1 MDRSFQA
8 RESMIQLIKHHL
20 RKTQHRMKQLA
31 DKHRSERQSA
41 IGVVYRDQMGRY
53 HHAIVREHA
62 EVILCAGAIG
72 SPQLLLLSGIG
83 PRPYLSSWGIQ
94 VAHQMLAFR
103 SILTPGQGGTEQ
115 MDEIQGQRH
124 GQGLRTVSTWA
135 RHSSDEPEPDR
146 ES

>member
-1 MDRSFQA
+1 
-8 RESMIQLIKHHL
+8 MIQLIKHHL
-20 RKTQHRMKQLA
+20 RKAQHRMKQLA

-62 EVILCAGAIG
+62 ELCAGAIG

-115 MDEIQGQRH
+115 MDEKTGVTGKSLSQRNKPVIQ
-124 GQGLRTVSTWA
+124 
-135 RHSSDEPEPDR
+135 
-146 ES
+146 